1 MSSSLFLQI
10 CHELCWFQICL
21 KYQMPSLNYLLS
33 LDFLFLPECPFSMT
47 LLILFS
53 NEVLGFWNVKFKQLI
68 FPYFFFSFHFLC
80 YISSLT
86 LRASVLRLPK
96 FFAVFLFVCFCFVAV
111 VPIILFIYLIAFQLR
126 YNGVSLQTH
135 FEQEPQPLFHSVFPL
150 KSPGKTPVMET
161 PNVYCHK
168 ILKIFSSSNSE
179 DLSWVLVGKSS
190 IFTHIPH
197 NRFLNTFPISLSIE
211 PYKFYSSSRKTQNL
225 FTEKIV
231 SSFLPWNLQIYLYY
245 HSLFF
250 CFFLI
255 LSSVPDYLCPGGL
268 PLV

>member
-1 MSSSLFLQI
+1 MVYPFK
-10 CHELCWFQICL
+10 HT
-21 KYQMPSLNYLLS
+21 LNKNL
-33 LDFLFLPECPFSMT
+33 
-47 LLILFS
+47 
-53 NEVLGFWNVKFKQLI
+53 N
-68 FPYFFFSFHFLC
+68 PYFIVSFRWSHL
-80 YISSLT
+80 
-86 LRASVLRLPK
+86 AK
-96 FFAVFLFVCFCFVAV
+96 
-111 VPIILFIYLIAFQLR
+111 
-126 YNGVSLQTH
+126 LQ
-135 FEQEPQPLFHSVFPL
+135 SW
-150 KSPGKTPVMET
+150 ET